1 MYDDDGGAPFEKVA
15 DTKDGIAV
23 WSRAAP
29 GSNAKEVLAECVFK
43 KTPVA
48 SFWRAVCDV
57 ERYQEFVPFVKRSF
71 VCKDTRSAELRFVR
85 RGLGVQRGQGAGGR
99 TEGLRD

>member
-71 VCKDTRSAELRFVR
+71 VCKDTRAPRASVRPARFGCTTWSR
-85 RGLGVQRGQGAGGR
+85 RRWSDRG
-99 TEGLRD
+99 TS